1 MAKNNNEITG
11 WAGWIG
17 FASIMLYLAGFF
29 HIIAGFAALINDKV
43 YVATKDALW
52 VLNITQWGWIHII
65 GGLLAIIAASSLMQG
80 HGFGRTIA
88 VIVALASAV
97 LNMAFIPMYPVWS
110 ILIIVIDILVIYA
123 VVAHGKEL
131 KDL

>member
-1 MAKNNNEITG
+1 MAKNNNQVSG
-11 WAGWIG
+11 WVGWIG
-17 FASIMLYLAGFF
+17 FASLMLYLAGFF
-29 HIIAGFAALINDKV
+29 HIVAGFAALINDKV
-43 YVATKDALW
+43 YVATEEAVW
-52 VLNITQWGWIHII
+52 VLNITQWGWVHII
-65 GGLLAIIAASSLMQG
+65 GGILAIVAASSLMQG

-97 LNMAFIPMYPVWS
+97 LNMAFIPVYPVWS

-123 VVAHGKEL
+123 VVSHGSEV

>member
-29 HIIAGFAALINDKV
+29 HIVAGFAALINDKV

-131 KDL
+131 KNL

>member
-1 MAKNNNEITG
+1 MAKNNNEISG

-29 HIIAGFAALINDKV
+29 HIVAGFAALINDKV

-52 VLNITQWGWIHII
+52 VLNITQWGWVHII
-65 GGLLAIIAASSLMQG
+65 GGILAIIAASSLMQG

-123 VVAHGKEL
+123 VVAHGNEL